1 MSGFDLDVEDTIVV
15 LEFEDKPGLVV
26 KVKEADVDTYLSMID
41 MASAV
46 RGIDTN
52 DTTNLNQVK
61 TTITSM
67 YEAFAGLVVDWTVN
81 RSGNP
86 VPVTTETI
94 RGLGMS
100 LSMRMITAWIDAVG
114 GVEAPLGPDSPSTET
129 LLVGSLPQEPL
140 PSSPVN

>member
-52 DTTNLNQVK
+52 DTTNLDKVK

-67 YEAFAGLVVDWTVN
+67 YEAFAGLVVD
-81 RSGNP
+81 
-86 VPVTTETI
+86 
-94 RGLGMS
+94 
-100 LSMRMITAWIDAVG
+100 
-114 GVEAPLGPDSPSTET
+114 
-129 LLVGSLPQEPL
+129 
-140 PSSPVN
+140 